1 MEAIYKVVVNGQER
15 YVTVTITSKRYEAV
29 EEVEEVEEVK
39 DALGRNDGV
48 ESVMTVCVAPYFA
61 TYTEREALTEQRLF
75 GL

>member
-1 MEAIYKVVVNGQER
+1 VNGQER

-29 EEVEEVEEVK
+29 EEVK
-39 DALGRNDGV
+39 DALGRNGGV

-61 TYTEREALTEQRLF
+61 TYTEHEALTEQRLF